1 MHKTDSTSIIPPAK
15 SSANVYPDRL
25 GVDRS
30 SYHQTSNNMWQRYYS
45 MMDFLKAIFVPAE
58 RVKVNPLR
66 SMPVIWL
73 GMAILLVSLM
83 PAATMAQLERRTVV
97 QDRPVELTFMA
108 PRSINLITVEPL
120 SRGEM
125 HYAIMHSFGEVS
137 NGWRNFYGIDN
148 GAVIRLSL
156 EYGITD
162 RASVW
167 IGRSSLDKVFEAG
180 GRYKLLRQ
188 MESGSVPLSVSV
200 VAATGLNGSELDFPG
215 VPSYDLYDRTTLF
228 ASVIIG
234 RKFNERFSLQAA
246 PMVARFNRTGFEIAI
261 PQDDVN
267 YLGLGM
273 SGRYKLRGRLALTAQ
288 YMFRST
294 GDGTVLRGNMG
305 VGLDIETG
313 GHVFQLFF
321 TNSQAL
327 NDMYLLAGRAGDPLD
342 GAFRFGFNVNRLF
355 MVRSR

>member
-1 MHKTDSTSIIPPAK
+1 MKILCTPRLTEKFSAVGFRGLLYLLLLII
-15 SSANVYPDRL
+15 
-25 GVDRS
+25 
-30 SYHQTSNNMWQRYYS
+30 
-45 MMDFLKAIFVPAE
+45 
-58 RVKVNPLR
+58 
-66 SMPVIWL
+66 
-73 GMAILLVSLM
+73 LM
-83 PAATMAQLERRTVV
+83 PADALCQLERRTVV

-108 PRSINLITVEPL
+108 PRNINLITVEPL

-180 GRYKLLRQ
+180 GRFRLLQQ
-188 MESGSVPLSVSV
+188 MESGSVPVSV
-200 VAATGLNGSELDFPG
+200 TVTAATGLNGSELDFPG
-215 VPSYDLYDRTTLF
+215 IPSYDLYDRTSLF
-228 ASVIIG
+228 ASVIVG
-234 RKFNERFSLQAA
+234 RKFNNRFSVQAA
-246 PMVARFNRTGFEIAI
+246 PMVARFNRTGFEITI
-261 PQDDVN
+261 PDDDNN
-267 YLGLGM
+267 YFGLGVSM
-273 SGRYKLRGRLALTAQ
+273 RYKISGRLALTAQ
-288 YMFRST
+288 HILRST
-294 GDGTVLRGNMG
+294 VDGMLLRGNTG
-305 VGLDIETG
+305 IGLDIETG

-321 TNSQAL
+321 TNAQAL

-355 MVRSR
+355 MVRG